1 MPRELFGDVTDPS
14 VKVGSRKWYTLPVSL
29 ALHTVAVLI
38 VVIVP
43 LMATGALP
51 VPNDAVVFVPVAPAP
66 LPAPPPPHRADVPKP
81 PVNNLAA
88 PIETPDT
95 ITKEPEFE
103 TDVPVA
109 SALHEMGTVEGG
121 KGLIESLPPPPP
133 PLTKIEK
140 PIRAGGDIK
149 PPEKIR
155 DVAPIYPPIA
165 QAARAQGT
173 VIIEAVI
180 GVDGV
185 VQDARVLRS
194 APLLDEAALAAV
206 RQWLYTPTRLNGQPV
221 SVVMTVTV
229 RFQLQ

>member
-1 MPRELFGDVTDPS
+1 MPRDLFGDVTDPS
-14 VKVGSRKWYTLPVSL
+14 VTVGSRKWYTVPVSL
-29 ALHTVAVLI
+29 ALHTVAVLF
-38 VVIVP
+38 VFIVP

-51 VPNDAVVFVPVAPAP
+51 VPHDAVIFVPVALAP
-66 LPAPPPPHRADVPKP
+66 LPALP
-81 PVNNLAA
+81 PVHRLDAPKSVVNNHAA

-95 ITKEPEFE
+95 IAKEPEFE
-103 TDVPVA
+103 IEVA
-109 SALHEMGTVEGG
+109 LPAASGLHEMGIVEGG
-121 KGLIESLPPPPP
+121 TPLMAPPPPAR
-133 PLTKIEK
+133 IDA
-140 PIRAGGDIK
+140 PIRPGGDIK

-180 GVDGV
+180 GVDGR